1 MLNNGVKFRHL
12 QCFLAVAQQ
21 RSLQKA
27 AVALSI
33 TQPAVSKTLKEL
45 EGLLQVRLF
54 ERGRKKATLTPE
66 AETFFRYAAT
76 SVSAMQQGVESM
88 TRVRNHARSVI
99 SIGAPPTL
107 APFFLPTVLRTFNE
121 RVGDIQVNLITG
133 KNAELLG
140 ELRERKIDL
149 VLGRHL
155 DPKRMVGISFEHL
168 YADPLL
174 LVVRPDH
181 PLLKAGPVD
190 TSQIRLYP
198 AILPSKGTFIRH
210 LADTFAVEQG
220 IGSPAKS
227 IETLSVS
234 FGRTY
239 TNQSDAVWLVPWS
252 AVVSDLRSGFLIKLP
267 LPTTLNAASTAQRM
281 RPVGLMSR
289 TDDLPAAETQIL
301 INVIKE
307 VAFSGDLQNLAYL

>member
-1 MLNNGVKFRHL
+1 MVSSGVKFRHL

-45 EGLLQVRLF
+45 EELLQVRLF

-66 AETFFRYAAT
+66 AETFFRYAAA

-88 TRVRNHARSVI
+88 TRARNHARSVI

-107 APFFLPTVLRTFNE
+107 APAFLPAVLQVFNE
-121 RVGDIQVNLITG
+121 RVGDIQVNVATG
-133 KNAELLG
+133 RNAELLS
-140 ELRERKIDL
+140 ELRERKLDL

-174 LVVRPDH
+174 LVVRPGH
-181 PLLKAGPVD
+181 PLLQATPVD
-190 TSQIRLYP
+190 PGLIQRYP
-198 AILPSKGTFIRH
+198 AILPSKRTFIRH

-220 IGSPAKS
+220 IGAPGKS

-239 TNQSDAVWLVPWS
+239 TNETDAVWFVPWS
-252 AVVSDLRSGFLIKLP
+252 AVANDLRAGFLVKLP
-267 LPTTLNAASTAQRM
+267 LPTAFHTASTAERM
-281 RPVGLMSR
+281 RPIGLMSR
-289 TDDLPAAETQIL
+289 TEDLPPAEAQVL

-307 VAFSGDLQNLAYL
+307 VAFSGELQNLAHL

>member
-1 MLNNGVKFRHL
+1 MLNTGVKFRHL

-27 AVALSI
+27 ALALSI

-45 EGLLQVRLF
+45 EELLQVRLF
-54 ERGRKKATLTPE
+54 ERGRKKATLTTE
-66 AETFFRYAAT
+66 AETFFRYAAA

-88 TRVRNHARSVI
+88 TRVRNHARAVI
-99 SIGAPPTL
+99 SIGASPTL
-107 APFFLPTVLRTFNE
+107 APSFLPAVLRTFNE

-140 ELRERKIDL
+140 ELRDRKIDL
-149 VLGRHL
+149 LLGRHL

-181 PLLKAGPVD
+181 PLLMAATMD
-190 TSQIRLYP
+190 ASQIQHYP
-198 AILPSKGTFIRH
+198 TILPSKGTFIRH
-210 LADTFAVEQG
+210 LADTFAIEQG
-220 IGSPAKS
+220 IGSPAKLM
-227 IETLSVS
+227 ETLSVS

-239 TNQSDAVWLVPWS
+239 TNQSDAVWFVPWS
-252 AVVSDLRSGFLIKLP
+252 AVANDLRSGFLMKLS
-267 LPTTLNAASTAQRM
+267 LPTTMNMAPAAQRM
-281 RPVGLMSR
+281 RPIGLMSR
-289 TDDLPAAETQIL
+289 TDDLPAAEAQVL

-307 VAFSGDLQNLAYL
+307 VAFSGDFQNLAYL